1 MGKADFPRIIELPH
15 HTNRGKTV
23 NLLLRQLALTA
34 ILPLGQK
41 PAIQVFAISLYV
53 IRRNK
58 EVTMFLKILLRFSIV
73 SFPYVGISVFPR
85 HPDSI

>member
-1 MGKADFPRIIELPH
+1 MDKAGFPRIIELPYNA
-15 HTNRGKTV
+15 NRGKEV
-23 NLLLRQLALTA
+23 DLFLPQLALTA

-58 EVTMFLKILLRFSIV
+58 
-73 SFPYVGISVFPR
+73 
-85 HPDSI
+85 